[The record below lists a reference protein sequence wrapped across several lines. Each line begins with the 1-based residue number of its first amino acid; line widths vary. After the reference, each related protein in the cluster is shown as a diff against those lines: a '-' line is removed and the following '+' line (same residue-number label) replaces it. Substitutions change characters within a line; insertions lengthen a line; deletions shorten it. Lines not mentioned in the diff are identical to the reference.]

1 MNAKKEQNNIVEE
14 YQKSKMNESLDTKI
28 VEISNSKKEKNPKEI
43 KLNIEQEEIPEKAE
57 LAEENP
63 LSKEQLN
70 KNCNNKDDIQISQK
84 IEETNERREKENKF
98 LVLNSYWIELLGSI
112 SLVLSLTIC
121 ECLLFIILGSIV
133 QIINFNGNVVGNI
146 IQFLKAIFVHFGFK
160 WFFFIAM
167 SQHLSVGFF
176 CLTTFSDIFRETK
189 HVIKFFILN
198 FIKFCI
204 YYTVTVIII
213 EVILKE
219 YISNYFQKKKKKLR
233 FGSMYIF
240 LFSNPKC
247 LEGKNMFYFRLMA
260 IIPVIYVIISLI
272 LRALYNFKIIEIN
285 TYILPFLLASKI
297 TVYFFFISTLS
308 YIKFKSLKNEVFDEE
323 HEIEPKFFTKIGSRN
338 FGILGIIE
346 MIIGLFLP
354 SWSPSGIGGKYL
366 LVLCAPI
373 MTLYDYKKKYEIKFP
388 CCKKGNMSLCIK
400 IVFLIIGWFVIILL
414 GIVLSISIFNI
425 FSTYISAITKFIKN
439 NNELSREILKF
450 LISKI

>member
-1 MNAKKEQNNIVEE
+1 MNAKKEQNNIVQE

-28 VEISNSKKEKNPKEI
+28 VEISNSKNEKNPKEI
-43 KLNIEQEEIPEKAE
+43 KLNLEQEEIPEKAE

-133 QIINFNGNVVGNI
+133 QIINLNGNVVGNI

-189 HVIKFFILN
+189 HVIKYFILN

-219 YISNYFQKKKKKLR
+219 YISNYFHNNIKKLR
-233 FGSMYIF
+233 LNSKKVDLFFDNFVDALVRIVQDFLSTFNFFLEKIIFGSMYIF

-247 LEGKNMFYFRLMA
+247 LEGKSMFYFRLMA
-260 IIPVIYVIISLI
+260 IIPVIYV
-272 LRALYNFKIIEIN
+272 
-285 TYILPFLLASKI
+285 
-297 TVYFFFISTLS
+297 STLS

-346 MIIGLFLP
+346 MVIGLFLP

-400 IVFLIIGWFVIILL
+400 IVFLIIGWFVIIVL
-414 GIVLSISIFNI
+414 GIVLSISIFRI